1 MPRNMAARDFRTL
14 GIVLRRT
21 NYGEADR
28 ILNIITPDG
37 KVSVI
42 AKGARREKSRLAGGT
57 EMFSLVD
64 LNIHQGKSGLGV
76 VTGAKMVKYYQ
87 KILKDYERMELAAIV
102 LGRINAVSE
111 HTDNPEFFEI
121 ARQVLEALDSGVG
134 LVLAEGWFWLNLLR
148 ASGTEMNLY
157 WDAAGARLREGA
169 RYNWNVAEETF
180 VLDAEGEYGTDEIKL
195 LRLAATMDLPVARKI
210 KTEAGLWSKVLNLV
224 QIVAKN

>member
-1 MPRNMAARDFRTL
+1 MPRNMPARDFRTL

-37 KVSVI
+37 KISVI
-42 AKGARREKSRLAGGT
+42 AKGARKEKSRLAGGI

-64 LNIHQGKSGLGV
+64 LNIHQGKSDLGV

-102 LGRINAVSE
+102 LRRINAASE
-111 HTDNPEFFEI
+111 HTDNPELFEI
-121 ARQVLEALDSGVG
+121 ARQVLEGLDGGVG
-134 LVLAEGWFWLNLLR
+134 LELAEGWFWLKLLR

-157 WDAAGARLREGA
+157 RDTAGAKLVEGE
-169 RYNWNVAEETF
+169 RYNWNVAEEAF
-180 VLDAEGEYGTDEIKL
+180 ALDAKGEYGTDEIKL
-195 LRLAATMDLPVARKI
+195 LRLATTMDLSAVRKI
-210 KTEAGLWSKVLNLV
+210 KTEVDLWGRVLNLV
-224 QIVAKN
+224 RIVAKN